1 LRSTA
6 GTGRSARGS
15 TRCWTEN
22 RVKHGISFE
31 EGSTVFGDPLAGT
44 VADPDHSLDELR
56 FVTIGL
62 STSQKLLV
70 VVHSDRGDDLR
81 IISVRRA
88 TLSEKKRHETG

>member
-1 LRSTA
+1 VKFQWDPKKAS
-6 GTGRSARGS
+6 
-15 TRCWTEN
+15 EN
-22 RVKHGISFE
+22 LAKHGVSFE

-44 VADPDHSLDELR
+44 VADPDHSLDEPR

-88 TLSEKKRHETG
+88 TPSEKKRYEAG

>member
-1 LRSTA
+1 MKFQWDPRKA
-6 GTGRSARGS
+6 I
-15 TRCWTEN
+15 EN
-22 RVKHGISFE
+22 LTKHAASFE

-44 VADPDHSLDELR
+44 VPDPDHSVEERR

-70 VVHSDRGDDLR
+70 VVHSDRGDDVR

-88 TLSEKKRHETG
+88 TSSEKKRYETSQDEGF